1 MFLDDIKKKTKDKV
15 KRKENEEMNRNKLSD
30 IINSINI
37 EIENEADFGNS
48 QFKTHI
54 PRSLRQEIRKYFT
67 DEGFTTNIVDVTSE
81 QSILTISW

>member
-15 KRKENEEMNRNKLSD
+15 KRKENEERDRNQAAS
-30 IINSINI
+30 IISSII
-37 EIENEADFGNS
+37 LEIEREADFGNS

-67 DEGFTTNIVDVTSE
+67 DE
-81 QSILTISW
+81 